1 MGILFFERVIR
12 IIITTIIMF
21 LLARYLSTDLL
32 GLLSFAIAFSSI
44 ISVIAIMGT
53 DGATVHEL
61 ITKKKPKNEVL
72 GSAFWIRI
80 IFGITIIFLSN
91 LGLLIFKGDYFL
103 SAIVFIISLGI
114 IFQAFEVIDLYFQ
127 STLQFK
133 KIINARVISLFFSTL
148 IKVFFLYYKFGIIY
162 IASSFMFDSLILA
175 FFLIIVFNKE
185 TSKINSWEYK
195 KNTAFYLIK
204 NGSYLFIS
212 SVCVVMIMQMD
223 KILIGFFN
231 TSYDLGI
238 YSAATQFAGV
248 WNIIPIVMGV
258 VLVPDCAK
266 LYKFNK
272 ANYDDFI
279 LKIFRYLTFL
289 GIGICCILI
298 IFGKKIIIVTIGGRY
313 SESADIIYI
322 YIFTIIFIFH
332 VSMRTR
338 LLIIEN
344 SIANIA
350 YISILTFITSV
361 ILNILLINLIG
372 IKGAAYA
379 TVISWGLSTILFPL
393 FWTRTRRYPSL
404 FLNIFF
410 INFKKQ

>member
-1 MGILFFERVIR
+1 
-12 IIITTIIMF
+12 MF
-21 LLARYLSTDLL
+21 LLARYLSIDLL
-32 GLLSFAIAFSSI
+32 GQLSFAIAFGSI
-44 ISVIAIMGT
+44 ISVVAIMGT
-53 DGATVHEL
+53 DGVTVHEL

-72 GSAFWIRI
+72 GSALWIRI

-91 LGLLIFKGDYFL
+91 LGLLIFKADYFL
-103 SAIVFIISLGI
+103 STIVFIISLGI

-133 KIINARVISLFFSTL
+133 KIINARIISLFFSTL
-148 IKVFFLYYKFGIIY
+148 IKIFFLYYKFGIIY
-162 IASSFMFDSLILA
+162 IASSFMLDSLILA
-175 FFLIIVFNKE
+175 IFLIIAYNQE
-185 TSKINSWEYK
+185 TFKFNSWKYK

-223 KILIGFFN
+223 KILIGFFS

-238 YSAATQFAGV
+238 YSAATQFTGV
-248 WNIIPIVMGV
+248 WNIIPVIIGV
-258 VLVPDCAK
+258 AIITDCAK

-272 ANYDDFI
+272 VNYEDFI

-289 GIGICCILI
+289 AIGICCIII
-298 IFGKKIIIVTIGGRY
+298 IFGKKIIIVTIGERY
-313 SESADIIYI
+313 AESADILYI

-332 VSMRTR
+332 VSIRTR

-344 SIANIA
+344 SIDKIT
-350 YISILTFITSV
+350 YISILTLITSV
-361 ILNILLINLIG
+361 ILNILLISLIG

-393 FWTRTRRYPSL
+393 FWTRTRHYPSL